1 MRFIP
6 PLIRSIAIGLLS
18 LAAAT
23 AAAQSWPS
31 QKPIR
36 FVSAFPAGGTTDI
49 LARVLGQKLSEVL
62 GQSVVVENKAG
73 AGGLIGTDAVAKAA
87 PDGYT
92 FLLGNSGA
100 LASGLSLYKSVP
112 YDPTKDLTSVAIVG
126 DVTILLAVNPQVP
139 VKTLKELL
147 DLAREK
153 PGQLSVAIPSVGS
166 IHHLLIEQ
174 MKKEAGISLINVP
187 YKGSAPAV
195 TDLVGGVVH
204 LDLDNLPAMSQ
215 MVKAGRIRG
224 IAVGSPIRSSF
235 LPDVPTFAEAGMPSM
250 MASPWFALVAPAGTP
265 APIIERMNREVVAI
279 LKTPDIREKFEA
291 QGLNPRWSTPAEADE
306 LIRTEAVRWAKIVKD
321 TGAKVE

>member
-1 MRFIP
+1 MRFVYT
-6 PLIRSIAIGLLS
+6 LVRSIAIGILG
-18 LAAAT
+18 AVAIT
-23 AAAQSWPS
+23 ASAQTWPS

-36 FVSAFPAGGTTDI
+36 IISAFPAGGTTDI
-49 LARVLGQKLSEVL
+49 LARVLGQKLSEAL
-62 GQSVVVENKAG
+62 GQAVLVENKAG

-100 LASGLSLYKSVP
+100 LASGLSLFPSVP
-112 YDPTKDLTSVAIVG
+112 YDPTKDLMSVAIVG
-126 DVTILLAVNPQVP
+126 DVTILLGVNPQVP
-139 VKTLKELL
+139 AKTLRELI
-147 DLAREK
+147 DLAKAK
-153 PGQLSVAIPSVGS
+153 PGQLSVGIPSAGS

-174 MKKEAGISLINVP
+174 MKKETGISLINVP

-195 TDLVGGVVH
+195 LDLVGGVVQI
-204 LDLDNLPAMSQ
+204 DLDNLPAMAQ

-224 IAVGSPIRSSF
+224 LAVGSPMRSSF

-279 LKTPDIREKFEA
+279 LKTADIKEKFEA

-306 LIRTEAVRWAKIVKD
+306 LIRVEMVRWAKIVKE
-321 TGAKVE
+321 TGAKAD